1 MKVELVFISDFFE
14 LDDRLEELG
23 VFDSIINK
31 DSHFFINL
39 LCLKKSDAQEF
50 SNVYEHVN
58 SFLSNIIILLS
69 ASKDK
74 GDRFYREALKKFSFS
89 G

>member
-1 MKVELVFISDFFE
+1 MKVEPVFISDFFE

-39 LCLKKSDAQEF
+39 LRLKKSDTPEF
-50 SNVYEHVN
+50 SNAYERVN
-58 SFLSNIIILLS
+58 DVNGRI
-69 ASKDK
+69 
-74 GDRFYREALKKFSFS
+74 RVPFYSLQVMP
-89 G
+89 

>member
-1 MKVELVFISDFFE
+1 MKVEPEFISDFFE

-39 LCLKKSDAQEF
+39 LRLKKSDTPEF
-50 SNVYEHVN
+50 SNAYERVN
-58 SFLSNIIILLS
+58 DFFSNIMILLS

-74 GDRFYREALKKFSFS
+74 GDRFDTLGSDPIKKK
-89 G
+89 